1 MNEPSFAKALF
12 YGALPEPSI
21 FPFDPPVAS
30 ETLAPAL
37 ESWRRF
43 FDKQP
48 LEDESWLRDRESW
61 RAMGRLGVLGMGTQ
75 RNLGGTQ
82 WSASAQARAFQD
94 LMTIDASLGYA
105 VLSHVA
111 LATHALAAFGQ
122 RAAVDPVI
130 RNLAS
135 GESIGAFALAEP
147 GAGSDAASLQTHAAL
162 GADSRYVLSGTKG
175 WVTNAQIADAVAL
188 FARTSPA
195 DDGHKPRIT
204 AFLVNRVDGFSTSDT
219 PAKLGVVALP
229 TGFIHLDRVVV
240 DRNARLGEEGR
251 GFRVAMEVLN
261 RARLSFAAGCVGL
274 SKRVIRA
281 TIDRANTR
289 RAFAR
294 AIGDFGLIKDKIATM
309 LANVFALESMVFA
322 TTQAVDRGDADFSV
336 ESAICKVFA
345 SETTWQ
351 VAHEAMNIAASAG
364 FSVDAPFEKALRDA
378 RFGLLFQGTNET
390 LRCFI
395 ALSGMQGPGRE
406 IEEVARA
413 MREPIKGF
421 GLLGDFAWRKA
432 RSALGRERLTH
443 HHPLLNREAVLLEEH
458 AQALARNVEK
468 VLRRHGHQI
477 AEMQFSQK
485 RIADVAIDLYA
496 IACALARTTS
506 LLNARGENGARRAL
520 DFTSVFVNAAEQRL
534 TQNETNFDRN
544 DDELRKAVGA
554 RAYADGNYPL
564 DVL

>member
-21 FPFDPPVAS
+21 SPFAPPVAT
-30 ETLAPAL
+30 ETLVPAL
-37 ESWRRF
+37 ESWRKF

-48 LEDESWLRDRESW
+48 LDAEAWLRDRESW
-61 RAMGRLGVLGMGTQ
+61 RAMGQLGLLGIGTSSA
-75 RNLGGTQ
+75 LGGGGWTV
-82 WSASAQARAFQD
+82 SAQARAFQE
-94 LMTIDASLGYA
+94 LMGVDTSLAYA

-111 LATHALAAFGQ
+111 LASYTLAAFGQ
-122 RAAVDPVI
+122 RGAVEPILRD
-130 RNLAS
+130 LAT
-135 GESIGAFALAEP
+135 GALIGAFALAEP
-147 GAGSDAASLQTHAAL
+147 GAGSDAAQLQTR
-162 GADSRYVLSGTKG
+162 ADPREDGGYVITGTKG
-175 WVTNAQIADAVAL
+175 WVANAPVADTVAL
-188 FARTSPA
+188 FARTSPP

-204 AFLVNRVDGFSTSDT
+204 AFIVNRIDGFSTAET
-219 PAKLGVVALP
+219 PAKFGVQSLP
-229 TGFIHLDRVVV
+229 TGFIHLARVGVE
-240 DRNARLGEEGR
+240 RSARLGEEGR
-251 GFRVAMEVLN
+251 GFRVAMEVLT

-274 SKRVIRA
+274 CRRIIRA
-281 TIDRANTR
+281 AVERANSR

-294 AIGDFGLIKDKIATM
+294 AIADFGLIKDKVATM
-309 LANVFALESMVFA
+309 LADTFTLESMVYT

-345 SETTWQ
+345 SETAWQ

-364 FSVDAPFEKALRDA
+364 FSTEAPFEKALRDA

-406 IEEVARA
+406 IEEVSRA

-421 GLLGDFAWRKA
+421 GLLGDFALRKA

-443 HHPLLNREAVLLEEH
+443 HHPLLNREAVLLDEH
-458 AQALARNVEK
+458 AQCLARNVEK

-485 RIADVAIDLYA
+485 RIANVAIDLYA
-496 IACALARTTS
+496 IACALSRTTA
-506 LLNARGENGARRAL
+506 LLNARGENGARRAV
-520 DFTSVFVNAAEQRL
+520 DFTQVFVNAAELRL
-534 TQNETNFDRN
+534 AQNEAGFDHN

-554 RAYADGNYPL
+554 RAYADGSYPL
-564 DVL
+564 DIL

>member
-21 FPFDPPVAS
+21 FPFDPPVS
-30 ETLAPAL
+30 GETVAVAL
-37 ESWRRF
+37 EGWRRF

-48 LEDESWLRDRESW
+48 LESESWLRDRESW
-61 RAMGRLGVLGMGTQ
+61 LQMGRLGILGMGTA
-75 RNLGGTQ
+75 RTLGGTQ
-82 WSASAQARAFQD
+82 WSASAQARAFQE
-94 LMTIDASLGYA
+94 LMTIDASLAYA

-111 LATHALAAFGQ
+111 LATQALATFGQ
-122 RAAVDPVI
+122 RATVDPVI
-130 RNLAS
+130 RSLAC
-135 GESIGAFALAEP
+135 GQSIGAFALAEP
-147 GAGSDAASLQTHAAL
+147 GAGSDAGSLQTRAEL
-162 GADSRYVLSGTKG
+162 GEGSRYVLSGTKG
-175 WVTNAQIADAVAL
+175 WVMNAQIADAVAL
-188 FARTSPA
+188 FARTSPS

-204 AFLVNRVDGFSTSDT
+204 AFLVNRIDGFSTSDT
-219 PAKLGVVALP
+219 PPKLGVATLP
-229 TGFIHLDRVVV
+229 TGFIHLNQVAIDRS
-240 DRNARLGEEGR
+240 ARLGEEGR

-261 RARLSFAAGCVGL
+261 RARLSFAAACIGL
-274 SKRVIRA
+274 CKRMIRA
-281 TIDRANTR
+281 TIERANSR

-309 LANVFALESMVFA
+309 LASTFALESMVYA
-322 TTQAVDRGDADFSV
+322 TTQAVDRGDADYSV
-336 ESAICKVFA
+336 ESAICKVFG
-345 SETTWQ
+345 SETAWQ
-351 VAHEAMNIAASAG
+351 IAHEAMNIAASVG
-364 FSVDAPFEKALRDA
+364 FSTEAPFEKALRDA

-406 IEEVARA
+406 IEEVSRA

-443 HHPLLNREAVLLEEH
+443 HHALLNREAVLLEEH

-496 IACALARTTS
+496 IACALARTTAV
-506 LLNARGENGARRAL
+506 LNARGENGARRAL
-520 DFTSVFVNAAEQRL
+520 DLTSVFVNAAEQRL

-544 DDELRKAVGA
+544 DDELRKAISA
-554 RAYADGNYPL
+554 RAYADGTYPL